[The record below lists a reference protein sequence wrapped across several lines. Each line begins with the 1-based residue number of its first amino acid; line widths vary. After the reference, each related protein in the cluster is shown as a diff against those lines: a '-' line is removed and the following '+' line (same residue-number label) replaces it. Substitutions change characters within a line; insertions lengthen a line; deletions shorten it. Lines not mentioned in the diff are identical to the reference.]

1 MDTNDSYTIV
11 FTNEMLKSIG
21 IDTENN
27 SVEVEMTIENGNAIA
42 PTTPGLGIDWNFA
55 AIDGMRIS

>member
-27 SVEVEMTIENGNAIA
+27 SVEIEMTIENGSIKIA
-42 PTTPGLGIDWNFA
+42 RKEDVV
-55 AIDGMRIS
+55 

>member
-27 SVEVEMTIENGNAIA
+27 NIEVEMIIENGSIKIA
-42 PTTPGLGIDWNFA
+42 
-55 AIDGMRIS
+55 RKESVV